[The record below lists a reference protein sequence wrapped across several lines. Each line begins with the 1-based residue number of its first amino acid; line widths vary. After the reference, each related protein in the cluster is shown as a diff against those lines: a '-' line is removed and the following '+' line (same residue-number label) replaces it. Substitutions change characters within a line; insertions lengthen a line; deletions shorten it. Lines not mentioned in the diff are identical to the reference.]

1 MQCEKC
7 GNELDAF
14 ALDCPRCVRAA
25 ATAPPPMTPPPPY
38 ATQSLAPPPVTP
50 LLAPPYARPAT
61 NGLATAALVLGLCG
75 LVTCGI
81 SCLVGLPLGIVGLC
95 PTPQYAELLQQVM
108 ELYWAGKKS
117 AAFDMFSLV
126 QTFASTVTG
135 ATGYMMEARGVF
147 PEGTK
152 SRPQPM
158 EPEAQRAGA
167 PAGGDLAGTGAGS
180 GAGGRAGGGAGAGG
194 GAAAGGGAGGGGRRG
209 GAGAAGGGGRGGA
222 PLTDKDKET
231 IKQAIDTYL
240 KPHFRG

>member
-81 SCLVGLPLGIVGLC
+81 SCLVGLPLGIVGLRQIAKS
-95 PTPQYAELLQQVM
+95 PTPVE
-108 ELYWAGKKS
+108 
-117 AAFDMFSLV
+117 
-126 QTFASTVTG
+126 
-135 ATGYMMEARGVF
+135 
-147 PEGTK
+147 
-152 SRPQPM
+152 
-158 EPEAQRAGA
+158 
-167 PAGGDLAGTGAGS
+167 
-180 GAGGRAGGGAGAGG
+180 
-194 GAAAGGGAGGGGRRG
+194 
-209 GAGAAGGGGRGGA
+209 GRGMAIAGIVISSVLIVGA
-222 PLTDKDKET
+222 LVYF
-231 IKQAIDTYL
+231 IVICSLCA
-240 KPHFRG
+240 R